1 MKMDQNR
8 GGIRKDKYRIV
19 VENLPLGMSLID
31 SNGNYI
37 FVNSKFV
44 EIFGYTLE
52 DVSTGREWFAKAY
65 PDKEYRKRVISTWVS
80 DLEEL
85 KCGETGLRIC
95 NVRCK
100 DGSKKTIRFRLVKL
114 DNRERL
120 VFYEDIAECEE
131 RQKTLKEKERKLD
144 NILKFSPYAIT
155 VTDLKGIIIE
165 CNQATLD
172 LHGFSSEE
180 EVIGKSAY
188 ELIAP
193 KARKKAARNMGK
205 TLENGYVKNVEYVF
219 LTKEGKEFPAELS
232 ASVIKNSLG
241 RPELFVAIT
250 KDISARKEKE
260 KELFYLATHDT
271 LTGVY
276 NRDMF
281 RSHLGLAQNRAQRN
295 RSGFCVMMLDL
306 DKFKEVNDTLGH
318 RIGDKLLQLVAR
330 RIREAL
336 RKQDSIAR
344 MGGDEFLVLLP
355 EVNRRAN
362 VNVVAEKVLNL
373 FEVPFRVKDHVLE
386 ITTSIGIAIYP
397 DHGKD
402 RDSLIQCADIAMYQ
416 AKARGRN
423 NYQYYHN

>member
-8 GGIRKDKYRIV
+8 GGIGKEKYRIV
-19 VENLPLGMSLID
+19 VENLPLGISVID

-52 DVSTGREWFAKAY
+52 DIPTDRGWFAEAY

-85 KCGETGLRIC
+85 KCGEARLRIC

-100 DGSKKTIRFRLVKL
+100 GGSKKTIRFRLVKL

-120 VFYEDIAECEE
+120 VFYEDITKYEE
-131 RQKTLKEKERKLD
+131 RQKMLKEKERKLD
-144 NILKFSPYAIT
+144 SILKFSPDAIT
-155 VTDLKGIIIE
+155 VTDLKGIITE

-172 LHGFSSEE
+172 LHGFSSKE

-193 KARKKAARNMGK
+193 KSREKAARNMEK
-205 TLENGYVKNVEYVF
+205 TLGNGYVKNVEYVF
-219 LTKEGKEFPAELS
+219 VTKEGKEFPAELS

-281 RSHLGLAQNRAQRN
+281 RNHLGLAQNRAQRN

-318 RIGDKLLQLVAR
+318 RIGDRLLQLVAR

-362 VNVVAEKVLNL
+362 VNVVAEKVLKL
-373 FEVPFRVKDHVLE
+373 FEVPFRVKEHVLE

-423 NYQYYHN
+423 NYQYYQN